1 MSNKFTP
8 VVKVRKQELDKAE
21 TNLLK
26 AKQRQKANEEALM
39 RANADY
45 LSVNLPRE
53 GSAALLKESLQIKAI
68 AKDVKDAAKERVEL
82 SAKEMAHYQHLYKNA
97 HFEYEKIK
105 YLESEEL
112 KTLQAKLKKA
122 EQKALDD
129 IAISKYFREK
139 KQYE

>member
-1 MSNKFTP
+1 MSSKYTP

-45 LSVNLPRE
+45 LRVNLPRN
-53 GSAALLKESLQIKAI
+53 GSAELLKQSLQMKAI
-68 AKDVKDAAKERVEL
+68 AKDVKDAAKEKVEL

-112 KTLQAKLKKA
+112 KIVQERLKKA

>member
-1 MSNKFTP
+1 MSSKYTT

-21 TNLLK
+21 TNLAK

-39 RANADY
+39 RANAEY
-45 LSVNLPRE
+45 LSVNLPSA
-53 GSAALLKESLQIKAI
+53 GSAEELKQSLEFRAI
-68 AKDVKDAAKERVEL
+68 AKNVKDAAKEKVEL
-82 SAKEMAHYQHLYKNA
+82 SAKEMRHFQHLYKNA
-97 HFEYEKIK
+97 HLEYEKIK

-112 KTLQAKLKKA
+112 KTLQTKLRKA

-129 IAISKYFREK
+129 IAVSKYFREK

>member
-53 GSAALLKESLQIKAI
+53 GSVALLKESLQIKAI
-68 AKDVKDAAKERVEL
+68 AKDVKDAAKERMEL

-112 KTLQAKLKKA
+112 KALQAKLKKA

>member
-1 MSNKFTP
+1 MSGKYSS

-39 RANADY
+39 KANAEY
-45 LSVNLPRE
+45 LSLNLPMQ
-53 GSAALLKESLQIKAI
+53 GSVELLKQSLEFKEI
-68 AKDVKDAAKERVEL
+68 AKNVKDAAKEKVRL
-82 SAKEMAHYQHLYKNA
+82 SAQEITHYQHLYKNA
-97 HFEYEKIK
+97 HLSYEKIK
-105 YLESEEL
+105 YLENEEF
-112 KTLQAKLKKA
+112 KELQTKLKKA

-129 IAISKYFREK
+129 IATSKYFRER